1 MTKHNIATWV
11 PFIHFT
17 WITHVRVSVTWELNL
32 PSEKFRG
39 TELMC
44 LPSLPRLRSQTRHI
58 PALCLFILKICT
70 EIKTSREKSM
80 FLVPNLYAKNL
91 SAPDDAK
98 SPYEAWF
105 VSGSR
110 KIPGGDTRCT
120 TASDDCLSSGTSAE
134 TSRAAWRGTSH
145 EVKAAQVMQKD
156 AFAVWSKKFENS
168 IKLSCTQRIQCQQ
181 FVLFF

>member
-1 MTKHNIATWV
+1 MEALRIFYTS
-11 PFIHFT
+11 F
-17 WITHVRVSVTWELNL
+17 SS
-32 PSEKFRG
+32 SEKFRG

-44 LPSLPRLRSQTRHI
+44 LPSLPRLRSQARHI

-105 VSGSR
+105 V
-110 KIPGGDTRCT
+110 
-120 TASDDCLSSGTSAE
+120 
-134 TSRAAWRGTSH
+134 
-145 EVKAAQVMQKD
+145 
-156 AFAVWSKKFENS
+156 
-168 IKLSCTQRIQCQQ
+168 
-181 FVLFF
+181 